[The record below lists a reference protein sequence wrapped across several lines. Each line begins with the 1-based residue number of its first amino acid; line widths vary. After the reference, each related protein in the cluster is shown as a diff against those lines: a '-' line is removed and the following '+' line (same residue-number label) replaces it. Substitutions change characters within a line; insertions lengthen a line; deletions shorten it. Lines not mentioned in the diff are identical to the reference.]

1 VNRVSKEVIVEK
13 QDKIQWLFSS
23 QNNKEL
29 AERYAQWAKDYDAE
43 LEKDFAWRGPQR
55 TAEFFIKYVPKQA
68 RILDAGAGTG
78 LMGEVLFKLGYD
90 DLVAMDLSQVMLE
103 EARKKNVY
111 REFHQMVMGESLAF
125 ATDSFDAVVSTGVL
139 TVGHAPARSFDELI
153 RITKPDGHILFTLRT
168 DVYEDRGFREKQ
180 TALESEGK
188 WALAEVSDKTPL
200 LLKEPDVYHQ
210 VWVYQVT

>member
-1 VNRVSKEVIVEK
+1 MEK

-23 QNNKEL
+23 RNNEEL

-43 LEKDFAWRGPQR
+43 LEKDFEWRGPQR
-55 TAEFFIKYVPKQA
+55 TAEFFIKYVHRKA

-78 LMGEVLFKLGYD
+78 LMGEILVKLGYD
-90 DLVAMDLSQVMLE
+90 DLVAMDLSREMLE

-111 REFHQMVMGESLAF
+111 REFYQMVMGESLAF
-125 ATDSFDAVVSTGVL
+125 AIDSFDAVVSTGVL

-180 TALESEGK
+180 TALESDGK
-188 WALAEVSDKTPL
+188 WALAEVSDKTQL
-200 LLKEPDVYHQ
+200 LLREPDVYHQ

>member
-1 VNRVSKEVIVEK
+1 MEK

-23 QNNKEL
+23 RNNEEL

-43 LEKDFAWRGPQR
+43 LERDFEWRGPQL
-55 TAEFFIKYVPKQA
+55 TAEFFIKYVPRKA

-78 LMGEVLFKLGYD
+78 LMGEILVKLGYD
-90 DLVAMDLSQVMLE
+90 DLVAMDLSREMLE

-111 REFHQMVMGESLAF
+111 REFYQMVMGESLAF
-125 ATDSFDAVVSTGVL
+125 AIDSFDAVVSTGVL